1 MVAILAVNYGS
12 SSLKTALFSLP
23 SSEGGAPQK
32 LARAVIARLA
42 DGHLVVEWDG
52 RRDERQVQGDPL
64 AAVAE
69 ALADAG
75 LPAPQA
81 IGHRFVHGGDYAG
94 PKLLTPDVVA
104 TLEAL
109 IPWAPQHEPAALGG
123 VAEVAKRWPDAPQV
137 GCFDSA
143 FHRTMPEVAQRLPLP
158 SSLWDEGIRR
168 YGFHGLNYDHVVHTV
183 GAAELGRAVV
193 AHLGNG
199 SSMAA
204 IDNGR
209 SVDTTMGF
217 TPDAGL
223 FMGSRSGDIDPGVML
238 YLAGRD
244 RDPVPVDELRRI
256 LQEQSGLRGLSG
268 GESDMAALLG
278 RTDAPARLAVAA
290 FIRQVAKQAA
300 AFATV
305 LGGLDSLV
313 FTGGIGEHSAAIRD
327 GVVCRLGMLSIGQVL
342 VVAADEEAVIARQT
356 ADVTGLVTG
365 AATP

>member
-1 MVAILAVNYGS
+1 MPILAVNYGS
-12 SSLKTALFSLP
+12 SSLKTALFAP
-23 SSEGGAPQK
+23 AASEGDPPTNI
-32 LARAVIARLA
+32 ARARIARLA
-42 DGHLVVEWDG
+42 ERQLVVEWDG
-52 RRDERQVQGDPL
+52 GREERRIEGDPL
-64 AAVAE
+64 AAVAD
-69 ALADAG
+69 ALVDAG
-75 LPAPQA
+75 FPAPQA
-81 IGHRFVHGGDYAG
+81 IGHRFVHGGTYPG
-94 PKLLTPDVVA
+94 PKLLTPDVIA
-104 TLEAL
+104 TLEKL

-123 VAEVAKRWPDAPQV
+123 VAEAAKRWPGAAQV

-143 FHRTMPEVAQRLPLP
+143 FHRTMPEIAQRLPLP
-158 SSLWDEGIRR
+158 SALWDEGIRR

-183 GAAELGRAVV
+183 GAQKLGRAVV

-204 IDNGR
+204 IDHGR

-223 FMGSRSGDIDPGVML
+223 FMGSRSGDIDPGVMF

-268 GESDMAALLG
+268 GESDMAALLA
-278 RTDAPARLAVAA
+278 RTDPAARLAVEA
-290 FIRQVAKQAA
+290 FTRQVAKQAA

-305 LGGLDSLV
+305 LGGIDSLV
-313 FTGGIGEHSAAIRD
+313 FTGGIGEHAAPIRD
-327 GVVCRLGMLSIGQVL
+327 GVVSRLGMLSIGQVL
-342 VVAADEEAVIARQT
+342 VVEADEEAVIARQT
-356 ADVTGLVTG
+356 AGLTGPVRG

>member
-1 MVAILAVNYGS
+1 MAILAVNYGS
-12 SSLKTALFSLP
+12 SSLKTALYDPP
-23 SSEGGAPQK
+23 SRAGETSQG
-32 LARAVIARLA
+32 LAKARIARLS
-42 DGHLVVEWDG
+42 DGHLVLEWDG
-52 RRDERQVQGDPL
+52 GRAERQVHGDPL
-64 AAVAE
+64 AAVAD
-69 ALADAG
+69 ALNAAG
-75 LPAPQA
+75 LPAPEV
-81 IGHRFVHGGDYAG
+81 IGHRFVHGGDYDG
-94 PKLLTPDVVA
+94 PRLLTPEVVA
-104 TLEAL
+104 TLEKL

-123 VAEVAKRWPDAPQV
+123 VAEAAKRWPDAPQV

-158 SSLWDEGIRR
+158 PGLWDQGIRR

-183 GAAELGRAVV
+183 GASTLGRAVI

-204 IDNGR
+204 IEGGR

-223 FMGSRSGDIDPGVML
+223 FMGSRSGDIDPGVLL

-244 RDPVPVDELRRI
+244 RDPVPIDALRAI
-256 LQEQSGLRGLSG
+256 FQEQSGLRGLSG

-278 RTDAPARLAVAA
+278 RGDAAARLAVEA

-300 AFATV
+300 AYATV
-305 LGGLDSLV
+305 LGGIDTLV
-313 FTGGIGEHSAAIRD
+313 FTGGIGEHSAVIRD
-327 GVVCRLGMLSIGQVL
+327 GVVSRLGMLTIGQVL

-356 ADVTGLVTG
+356 ASVTGTFRD